1 MVRSVIAI
9 VVGFLVIG
17 VLATGADY
25 ALQQVIPGAVD
36 GNGRM
41 TSVPLLLLTQMYVF
55 AFAVFGCWLTARLA
69 PNRPLQ
75 HALVLG
81 ALGLA
86 FNVVGTIARWDN
98 APAWYHVI
106 ALMLVMPAAWIG
118 GRLRERQLEHRGVA
132 SAHA

>member
-1 MVRSVIAI
+1 MVRSIIAV

-17 VLATGADY
+17 VLATGADL
-25 ALQQVIPGAVD
+25 ALQRVIPGAVD
-36 GNGRM
+36 AGGRM
-41 TSVPLLLLTQMYVF
+41 TSVPLLLLTQLYVF

-69 PNRPLQ
+69 PSRPLQ

-81 ALGLA
+81 ALGLV
-86 FNVVGTIARWDN
+86 FNVVGTVARWDN

-106 ALMLVMPAAWIG
+106 ALLLVRPAAWVG
-118 GRLRERQLEHRGVA
+118 GRLRERQLERRGMV